1 MNIAVMLPNWIG
13 DVVMATPALRA
24 LRSRFGDSARL
35 IVVSRPH
42 ASQVLAGLTWF
53 DEQVIYDRRA
63 SADCPGTRGV
73 VRQLRKKQLDSII
86 LLTNSL
92 RTGIVGWLS
101 GAKRRIGYR
110 RYGRGLLL
118 TEGLLPP
125 RESGRLT
132 PVSPVDYYLN
142 LVERLDCD
150 ASDKRVELA
159 TTAEDEA
166 AADEVWKRHSLSPSD
181 RVIVL
186 NSGGAYGAAKHWPA
200 ERFAELAARLV
211 RDSQNRVLVICGP
224 AERSTAEAIEQQAAS
239 PRVVSLARDKLS
251 VGLSKACVRRSS
263 LMITTD
269 SGPRHFAAAF
279 GVPSVALF
287 GPTDPRWSRNYHA
300 GEKVLQQ
307 SLPCVPCSRRTCPLG
322 HHRCMT
328 EMSVEQVYEAA
339 MQQSNSPNIV
349 NVA

>member
-13 DVVMATPALRA
+13 DVVMATPAVRA

-35 IVVSRPH
+35 IAVSRPH
-42 ASQVLAGLTWF
+42 ASEVLAGLTWF
-53 DEQVIYDRRA
+53 DEQLVYDRRA
-63 SADCPGTRGV
+63 TVARPGTMGL
-73 VRQLRKKQLDSII
+73 VRELRKKQLDAIV

-101 GAKRRIGYR
+101 GAKRRIGYK

-118 TEGLLPP
+118 TDGLSPP

-132 PVSPVDYYLN
+132 PVSPVDYYLK
-142 LVERLDCD
+142 LVERLGCD
-150 ASDKRVELA
+150 AGDRRVELA

-166 AADEVWKRHSLSPSD
+166 TADEVWKRHSLSPSN
-181 RVIVL
+181 RVIIL

-200 ERFAELAARLV
+200 DRFAELAARLA

-224 AERSTAEAIEQQAAS
+224 AERATAEAIEQQAAS
-239 PRVVSLARDKLS
+239 PRVMSLARENLS

-300 GEKVLQQ
+300 GEMVLQL

-322 HHRCMT
+322 HHGCMT

-339 MQQSNSPNIV
+339 MRQLKAT
-349 NVA
+349 NVVSLA